1 MASGY
6 LTLILLYCFISGVTL
21 ATVVFF
27 LAVKSLFCIVLYFH
41 YQKMRK
47 LKNKELNR
55 LNLEEFKNK
64 KKVPIIIVLDNVR
77 SAHNVGSVFRTS
89 DAFLIE
95 KIMLCGICPVPP
107 KNEIRKTALG
117 ATESVEWEYFND
129 NADCIKGL
137 TKKGYK
143 IISVEQADN
152 ATELNNYFMEKPQ
165 KIALVFGNE
174 INGVSE
180 EIIQQSDDV
189 IEIPQHGTKHSFN
202 VSVSVG
208 IVLWDLTRKLG

>member
-1 MASGY
+1 
-6 LTLILLYCFISGVTL
+6 
-21 ATVVFF
+21 
-27 LAVKSLFCIVLYFH
+27 
-41 YQKMRK
+41 MRK

-64 KKVPIIIVLDNVR
+64 KKVPIVIILENVR

-117 ATESVEWEYFND
+117 ATESVDWQYFND
-129 NADCIKGL
+129 STDCIKGL
-137 TKKGYK
+137 KEKGYT
-143 IISVEQADN
+143 IISIEQADN
-152 ATELNNYFMEKPQ
+152 AIDLNNYSIEKSR

-174 INGVSE
+174 VNGVSDK
-180 EIIQQSDDV
+180 IINLSDSV

-208 IVLWDLTRKLG
+208 IVLWDLSRKMS

>member
-1 MASGY
+1 
-6 LTLILLYCFISGVTL
+6 
-21 ATVVFF
+21 
-27 LAVKSLFCIVLYFH
+27 
-41 YQKMRK
+41 MRK

-64 KKVPIIIVLDNVR
+64 KKTPIIIILDNVR

-95 KIMLCGICPVPP
+95 KIILSGICPVPP

-117 ATESVEWEYFND
+117 ATESVDWEYFND
-129 NADCIKGL
+129 INECIKII
-137 TKKGYK
+137 KERGYT
-143 IISVEQADN
+143 IISIEQTDN
-152 ATELNNYFMEKPQ
+152 SIDLNNYVTEKSQ

-180 EIIQQSDDV
+180 KIIQQSDYV

-208 IVLWDLTRKLG
+208 IVLWDLSNKIG

>member
-1 MASGY
+1 
-6 LTLILLYCFISGVTL
+6 
-21 ATVVFF
+21 
-27 LAVKSLFCIVLYFH
+27 
-41 YQKMRK
+41 MRK
-47 LKNKELNR
+47 LKNKQLNR

-64 KKVPIIIVLDNVR
+64 KKVPIIIVLDNIR

-95 KIMLCGICPVPP
+95 KIILCGICPVPP

-117 ATESVEWEYFND
+117 ATESVDWEYFN
-129 NADCIKGL
+129 NSTDCIIRL
-137 TKKGYK
+137 REKGYT
-143 IISVEQADN
+143 IISIEQADN
-152 ATELNNYFMEKPQ
+152 AVDLNNFSIKKSQ

-174 INGVSE
+174 VNGVSE
-180 EIIQQSDDV
+180 EIIQQSDNV

-208 IVLWDLTRKLG
+208 IVLWDFVRKIG

>member
-1 MASGY
+1 
-6 LTLILLYCFISGVTL
+6 
-21 ATVVFF
+21 
-27 LAVKSLFCIVLYFH
+27 
-41 YQKMRK
+41 MRK

-64 KKVPIIIVLDNVR
+64 KKVPIVIILDNVR

-117 ATESVEWEYFND
+117 ATESVDWQYFND
-129 NADCIKGL
+129 SADCIKGL
-137 TKKGYK
+137 KEKGYT
-143 IISVEQADN
+143 IISIEQADN
-152 ATELNNYFMEKPQ
+152 AIDLNNYSIEKSR

-174 INGVSE
+174 VNGVSDK
-180 EIIQQSDDV
+180 IINLSDSV

-208 IVLWDLTRKLG
+208 IVLWDLSRKMS

>member
-1 MASGY
+1 
-6 LTLILLYCFISGVTL
+6 
-21 ATVVFF
+21 
-27 LAVKSLFCIVLYFH
+27 
-41 YQKMRK
+41 MRK

-77 SAHNVGSVFRTS
+77 SAHNVGSIFRTS

-95 KIMLCGICPVPP
+95 KIMLCGICPIPP

-129 NADCIKGL
+129 SADCIKEL
-137 TKKGYK
+137 KEKEYT
-143 IISVEQADN
+143 IIGIEQADN
-152 ATELNNYFMEKPQ
+152 ATNLNNYSIEKSQ

-174 INGVSE
+174 VNGVSD

-189 IEIPQHGTKHSFN
+189 VEIPQHGTKHSFN

-208 IVLWDLTRKLG
+208 IVLWDLSRKIG